1 MREELKKMG
10 KEKPSISEQ
19 FSDLKRQLVKVS
31 YDDWL
36 NLPDSA
42 DSSLKK
48 QKRDRYVPVPDM
60 LIANLVNTNKLANEE
75 VAGNSVNDFG

>member
-1 MREELKKMG
+1 MG

-19 FSDLKRQLVKVS
+19 FSDLKRQLVNVS

-42 DSSLKK
+42 DSSLKR

-60 LIANLVNTNKLANEE
+60 MIANLVKTNKLATEE
-75 VAGNSVNDFG
+75 VT